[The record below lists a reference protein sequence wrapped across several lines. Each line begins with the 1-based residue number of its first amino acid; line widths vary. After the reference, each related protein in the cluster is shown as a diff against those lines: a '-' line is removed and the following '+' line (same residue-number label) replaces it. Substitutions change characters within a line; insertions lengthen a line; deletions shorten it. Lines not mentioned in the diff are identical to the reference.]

1 MGRKVKCIDPLVY
14 FGEILGL
21 EAKGMVAL
29 VKETLSGAEDGELYM
44 ERTLHEAM
52 SFDDGRIDA
61 PSSSVEQGFGVRRVN
76 GKTVLYASGNTISC
90 EEIRAAAEELAELSQ
105 AEDVYV
111 TSTHEAT
118 HAAYYVKNMAL
129 PSLSLRA
136 ALVKRI
142 DRYARK
148 DRSVANVSIS
158 LNCSLVSTLIVRAD
172 GRIVGDVRPMM
183 RLDVSVLCMSGEK
196 IDSVHDS
203 VGGRFG
209 YSYVSSQ
216 LIWKPLVDLAIRQAK
231 DKLRAVPCPS
241 GEMPVVLGPGWAGV
255 LLHEAIGHGL
265 EGDHVWQNVTV
276 FAEMLGTRVASP
288 LVTVVDDGTIP
299 FARGSLNCDDEG
311 TPTEETVLI
320 KDGILVGFMHDRQSA
335 RLLGLPE
342 TGNGR
347 RESFEHPTQVR
358 MRNTLM
364 YSGNSTPE
372 DIIACTPSGLYMPAF
387 AGGQVDPAT
396 GQFVFACELAYKIV
410 DGKIGDPV
418 VGATLIGNCA
428 TVLLHVDMVGNDS
441 KLGGAGTCGKGGQS
455 VPVGIGQPTIRLQG
469 GITVGGTE

>member
-44 ERTLHEAM
+44 ERTLHESV
-52 SFDDGRIDA
+52 SFDDGRVDA
-61 PSSSVEQGFGVRRVN
+61 PSSSVEQGFGVRRVT
-76 GKTVLYASGNTISC
+76 GRTVLYASGNTISC
-90 EEIRAAAEELAELSQ
+90 GEIRAAGKELAQLYQ
-105 AEDVYV
+105 ADALYAPSVD
-111 TSTHEAT
+111 EASR
-118 HAAYYVKNMAL
+118 AAYYPKHVTL
-129 PSLSLRA
+129 PSLSSRA
-136 ALVKRI
+136 ALLKRI

-148 DRSVANVSIS
+148 DASVVNVGIN
-158 LNCSLVSTLIVRAD
+158 LNSTMVSTLIVRAD
-172 GRIVGDVRPMM
+172 GLIVSDVRPMI
-183 RLDVSVLCMSGEK
+183 RLDVSVLCGSGEK
-196 IDSVHDS
+196 IDHSHTAM
-203 VGGRFG
+203 GERFG
-209 YSYVSSQ
+209 YTNVSSP
-216 LIWKPLVDLAIRQAK
+216 LIWKPLVDSVIHQAK

-265 EGDHVWQNVTV
+265 EGDHVWQKITV
-276 FAEMLGTRVASP
+276 FSEMLGQRVASP

-299 FARGSLNCDDEG
+299 LARGSLCCDDEG
-311 TPTEETVLI
+311 TPTQETVLI

-347 RESFEHPTQVR
+347 RESFKHPTQVR

-364 YSGNSTPE
+364 YSGDSTPE
-372 DIIACTPSGLYMPAF
+372 DIISNTALGLYMPAF

-396 GQFVFACELAYKIV
+396 GQFVFACELAYKII
-410 DGKIGDPV
+410 GGELGDPV

-441 KLGGAGTCGKGGQS
+441 RLGGAGTCGKGGQS
-455 VPVGIGQPTIRLQG
+455 VPVGIGQPTIRLLG